1 MRRSK
6 FKAFCI
12 LILIVLLFWSCSSNQ
27 SALKNVTDQDF
38 SVQSEP
44 VYKIKPG
51 DQLQIKFFY
60 NPELNE
66 TVIVRP
72 DGKIS
77 LQLIDE
83 INAAGVEPSILDKKL
98 TEKYASQ
105 LKRPEITVIVTALGG
120 HNIYIGGEVTRPGLL
135 NIPSN
140 ITPLQAIFQV
150 GGFRE
155 TAEPAETIV
164 IRKGED
170 NKPIAIKVDL
180 SEALYG
186 SGTGATLALAPSDI
200 VYVPKSAI
208 AEANKFVNQYIEQLL
223 LFRGVSLGFSYS
235 LDDDD

>member
-1 MRRSK
+1 M
-6 FKAFCI
+6 
-12 LILIVLLFWSCSSNQ
+12 VLFLWGCSSNQ
-27 SALKNVTDQDF
+27 NALKSETEKDF
-38 SVQSEP
+38 YVQSEP

-51 DQLQIKFFY
+51 DQLEIKFFY

-83 INAAGVEPSILDKKL
+83 IDAAGVEPSILDKQL
-98 TEKYASQ
+98 TERYASQ
-105 LKRPEITVIVTALGG
+105 LKRPEITVIVTAIGG
-120 HNIYIGGEVTRPGLL
+120 HNIYIGGEVARPGLL
-135 NIPSN
+135 NIASN

-155 TAEPAETIV
+155 TAEPAETII

-170 NKPIAIKVDL
+170 NKPVAIRVDL
-180 SEALYG
+180 SKALYG

-223 LFRGVSLGFSYS
+223 LFRGVSMGFSYS
-235 LDDDD
+235 FNDNN